1 MTLARF
7 GWADPFE
14 SAWTALR
21 EQDDSLLPARVASA
35 QRGHYQLWTE
45 DSDVTAVVSG
55 KLRREAATTDQLPV
69 VGDWVGVRRDST
81 GGQAVIHA
89 LLPRRS
95 SLVRKRAGGTSE
107 PQLIA
112 TNVDYAFVVSSL
124 NHDWNPRRIERALTL
139 IWESGVEPILVLTKL
154 DLCPDP
160 SPQLTAAAEIAVD
173 VPVHALSVLD
183 GRGLDALTTYLT
195 PGKTCVLL
203 GSSGVGKS
211 SLVNY
216 LCGETRAATREIR
229 TGDDRGKHTTTHREL
244 FLLPSG
250 GLLIDTPGMR
260 ELGMFEAQTGL
271 DITFQD
277 VEALARLCR
286 FHDCQHRR
294 EPGCAVQAAL
304 SDGTLEPSRYDAYN
318 KLQREFAH
326 QARRSDER
334 LQREHRQASKQLS
347 QRQKHHY
354 RNKHKTP

>member
-1 MTLARF
+1 MPLLKL

-14 SAWTALR
+14 SAWNTLQ

-45 DSDVTAVVSG
+45 DRVVMASVSG
-55 KLRREAATTDQLPV
+55 KLRRQAASDQLPV
-69 VGDWVGVRRDST
+69 VGDWVGLRHDPS

-95 SLVRKRAGGTSE
+95 ALVRKRAGGTSE
-107 PQLIA
+107 PQVIA
-112 TNVDYAFVVSSL
+112 ANIDLVFLASSL
-124 NHDWNPRRIERALTL
+124 NQDWNPRRIERALAL
-139 IWESGVEPILVLTKL
+139 IWESGAQPILLLTKL

-160 SPQLTAAAEIAVD
+160 GPQLTAAAEVAMG

-183 GRGLDALTTYLT
+183 GRGLDALSAYLK
-195 PGKTCVLL
+195 PGKTCALI

-216 LCGETRAATREIR
+216 LCGEARAATREIR
-229 TGDDRGKHTTTHREL
+229 AGDERGKHTTTHREL

-260 ELGMFEAQTGL
+260 ELGMLDAQTGL

-277 VEALARLCR
+277 VEALAGQCR
-286 FHDCQHRR
+286 FQDCQHRS

-304 SDGTLEPSRYDAYN
+304 SDGSLEPARFDAYV
-318 KLQREFAH
+318 KLQRELAH

-334 LQREHRQASKQLS
+334 LRREHHQASKQLS
-347 QRQKHHY
+347 RLQKRRY
-354 RNKHKTP
+354 REDS